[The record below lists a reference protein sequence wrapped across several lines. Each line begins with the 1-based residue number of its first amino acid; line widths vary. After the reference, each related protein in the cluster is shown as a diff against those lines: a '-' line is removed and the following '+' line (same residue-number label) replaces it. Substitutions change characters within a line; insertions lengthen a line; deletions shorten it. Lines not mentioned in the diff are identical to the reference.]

1 MQKEICWHVAVEH
14 PGQSG
19 PNIQEHLEVCDL
31 CPFYICDGLHIPG
44 KNSAGEKPQEK
55 EQPLDQAAPCPFSLA
70 DVQMRVEAALRQLW
84 HLAYICILIKE
95 CRPMLE
101 WWCTSILSAFNISI
115 FLGPVL
121 WACLNFFFFFF
132 PPPTWILSQNCSPF
146 LWSCPWSLQPISQT
160 PSAFFQALFP
170 VLWIPF
176 WSFRHFCCSQQ
187 RHLHQVLHSI
197 MPMRAH
203 LDWICPNVQLRTGPN
218 HKVMVSF
225 AYVKVHSPS
234 SVLCLCRDW
243 HNETQPWFSAWTILQ

>member
-121 WACLNFFFFFF
+121 WACLNFIYFFFF
-132 PPPTWILSQNCSPF
+132 PLPPEYWVKTALLSFGAAHDLS
-146 LWSCPWSLQPISQT
+146 SLFHRHLP
-160 PSAFFQALFP
+160 L
-170 VLWIPF
+170 
-176 WSFRHFCCSQQ
+176 SFRLCSQFSGS
-187 RHLHQVLHSI
+187 LSG
-197 MPMRAH
+197 P
-203 LDWICPNVQLRTGPN
+203 LDT
-218 HKVMVSF
+218 F
-225 AYVKVHSPS
+225 AAPDKGIFTRFCTA
-234 SVLCLCRDW
+234 LCLCVR
-243 HNETQPWFSAWTILQ
+243 I